1 MFFCLSPCSF
11 SWNRYLNESSV
22 LNVLRQRYGNNLIH
36 TYAGPSIININ
47 PMANL
52 AIYSEK
58 IIQMF
63 KECQLED
70 MPPHIYSVA
79 QQVRYFEFSSSFF
92 SWNRCIRYFKFILLY
107 FQTYRAMLRT
117 RKDQSVAFIGR
128 SGSGKST
135 NAKHCLSALVVT
147 SNCANKCLTMDKM
160 NAIHTLLEAFGHS
173 RTIMNSNATRF
184 VNIFYSHWI
193 EAENLM

>member
-1 MFFCLSPCSF
+1 
-11 SWNRYLNESSV
+11 
-22 LNVLRQRYGNNLIH
+22 
-36 TYAGPSIININ
+36 
-47 PMANL
+47 
-52 AIYSEK
+52 
-58 IIQMF
+58 
-63 KECQLED
+63 
-70 MPPHIYSVA
+70 
-79 QQVRYFEFSSSFF
+79 
-92 SWNRCIRYFKFILLY
+92 
-107 FQTYRAMLRT
+107 MLRT

-184 VNIFYSHWI
+184 VNIFYSH
-193 EAENLM
+193 

>member
-1 MFFCLSPCSF
+1 MSKILEKIKNEQATNCHCVCCCNCSDETRRIIDIGFCLMIICIFKRTRCKREYKMSRHFTLLPIIFICFFCLSPCSF
-11 SWNRYLNESSV
+11 SGNRYLNESSV

-92 SWNRCIRYFKFILLY
+92 S
-107 FQTYRAMLRT
+107 
-117 RKDQSVAFIGR
+117 
-128 SGSGKST
+128 
-135 NAKHCLSALVVT
+135 
-147 SNCANKCLTMDKM
+147 
-160 NAIHTLLEAFGHS
+160 
-173 RTIMNSNATRF
+173 
-184 VNIFYSHWI
+184 
-193 EAENLM
+193 

>member
-1 MFFCLSPCSF
+1 MPIGG
-11 SWNRYLNESSV
+11 YASSH
-22 LNVLRQRYGNNLIH
+22 LLCGS
-36 TYAGPSIININ
+36 TS
-47 PMANL
+47 
-52 AIYSEK
+52 K
-58 IIQMF
+58 IFWIFIQG
-63 KECQLED
+63 
-70 MPPHIYSVA
+70 
-79 QQVRYFEFSSSFF
+79 FF